1 MGSSP
6 EKVLAVCLFLLLSLL
21 ISLDFQ
27 ASDDPDE
34 WTSGRKLGEKQ
45 PKTGPPSPIKNQGR
59 SSYRSPG
66 GLGDRSWP
74 APDHPGSSAV
84 PAPPIQT

>member
-6 EKVLAVCLFLLLSLL
+6 AKVLAVCLFLLLSLL
-21 ISLDFQ
+21 ISLDFH
-27 ASDDPDE
+27 ASGDPDE
-34 WTSGRKLGEKQ
+34 WTSGRKLGERQ

-59 SSYRSPG
+59 SSYWSPG
-66 GLGDRSWP
+66 GVGDRPRP

-84 PAPPIQT
+84 PTPPIQT